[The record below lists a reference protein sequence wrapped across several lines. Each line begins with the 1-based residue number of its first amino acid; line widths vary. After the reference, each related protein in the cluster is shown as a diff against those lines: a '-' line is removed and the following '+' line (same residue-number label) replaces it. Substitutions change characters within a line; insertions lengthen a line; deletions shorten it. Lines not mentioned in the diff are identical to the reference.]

1 MILVD
6 DGSSDDTWQVM
17 HDSTSRLPWVERL
30 RHDQNC
36 GITTTIMTGMR
47 AASTEYVATLDSDCT
62 YDPLQMRQ
70 LLDAVED
77 RVAMV
82 TASPYHPE
90 GAVLGVPGWRLLLSK
105 TASTVY
111 SNIINVPLH
120 TYTSCFRI
128 YLRSAFVDLEVR
140 NQGFVGMTELLWI
153 AVSAGGTVKETPAI
167 LTSRRVGYSKLR
179 ISTGNCWSSSLD
191 RPNHLPTSLSQT
203 LISTTM
209 NIQEQLRITLPSDQ
223 DHTGR
228 SLGQEEIAAVSQAIL
243 TGTLTS
249 TKGDFTK
256 QFEQGFAKRVD
267 SLHAIACSS
276 GSAAL
281 HTAVAAINP
290 EPGEESS
297 PRRSLTWVLCQQF

>member
-1 MILVD
+1 MSAALPTIEQPRAVPSTDRPACPVQSLTVVVPCFNESAAILQLVDRLSDLRSDLPDLQFFQVILVD

-30 RHDQNC
+30 RHDRNC
-36 GITTTIMTGMR
+36 GITAAIMTGMR

-140 NQGFVGMTELLWI
+140 NQGFVGMTELLWM

-179 ISTGNCWSSSLD
+179 
-191 RPNHLPTSLSQT
+191 
-203 LISTTM
+203 
-209 NIQEQLRITLPSDQ
+209 TLPVIAG
-223 DHTGR
+223 HLR
-228 SLGQEEIAAVSQAIL
+228 LIGQIIYQRL
-243 TGTLTS
+243 FRKL
-249 TKGDFTK
+249 
-256 QFEQGFAKRVD
+256 
-267 SLHAIACSS
+267 
-276 GSAAL
+276 
-281 HTAVAAINP
+281 
-290 EPGEESS
+290 
-297 PRRSLTWVLCQQF
+297 